1 MKRYQLHKKEN
12 WATLILHLSFILI
25 IVGAFVTRYIS
36 YEGMMP
42 IREGESANIV
52 YSDKPYLTVL
62 VDGEYKGEMK
72 RKTFEK
78 LRNKGAESIVSVH
91 LSSELSGTYEAAVL
105 ASRRVDFPV
114 DVVDSRGIAMMMGFA
129 VLAGAR
135 LATAGS
141 TQAEVVT
148 AINRK
153 CAGASILF
161 YVDSLEFL
169 ERGGRINSMQARMG
183 KAMDLKPLLHM
194 INGKVEQ
201 RELVRSSEK
210 ALARMVDLVSAAARI
225 KSEIAVHHVE
235 AQDAAQEIAN
245 QLKSRTG
252 VTDIEVTPAG
262 AVVGTHVGPGSLAV
276 VVSPQV

>member
-1 MKRYQLHKKEN
+1 MSVGIVTDSTAYLPKPLVAELAIEVVPLQVISAGEAFDEIGGITVEKV
-12 WATLILHLSFILI
+12 ATLLRAGKSVTTSRPNPDL
-25 IVGAFVTRYIS
+25 FV
-36 YEGMMP
+36 E
-42 IREGESANIV
+42 
-52 YSDKPYLTVL
+52 
-62 VDGEYKGEMK
+62 
-72 RKTFEK
+72 TFEK

-129 VLAGAR
+129 VIAGAR
-135 LATAGS
+135 LAKAGG
-141 TQAEVVT
+141 THAEVVSL
-148 AINRK
+148 IDRK
-153 CAGASILF
+153 CAGASIIF

-169 ERGGRINSMQARMG
+169 ERGGRINAMQARMG